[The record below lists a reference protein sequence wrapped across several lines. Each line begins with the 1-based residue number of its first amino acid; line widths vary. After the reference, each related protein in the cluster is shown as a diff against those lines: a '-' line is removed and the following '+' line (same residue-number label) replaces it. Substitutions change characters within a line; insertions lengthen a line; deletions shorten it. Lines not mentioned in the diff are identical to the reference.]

1 METPFSEHSEGPD
14 FTCSKESHGVQCS
27 NNGLHIGATEIR
39 RADCK
44 STWKMVSGIVYLWL

>member
-27 NNGLHIGATEIR
+27 NNGLHIRATEIR